1 MTIIIIIII
10 IFRQFDNFLNSFSRL
25 YQHCD
30 NVMYLLPI
38 EKVKFQI
45 LILSND
51 IIPPLTS
58 ILLTTEVLHKSST
71 LLLQVQLCASRAAVE
86 GMEVED
92 GEKRRAIARKDGGRW
107 E

>member
-1 MTIIIIIII
+1 
-10 IFRQFDNFLNSFSRL
+10 
-25 YQHCD
+25 
-30 NVMYLLPI
+30 MYLLPI
-38 EKVKFQI
+38 QKFQI

>member
-1 MTIIIIIII
+1 
-10 IFRQFDNFLNSFSRL
+10 
-25 YQHCD
+25 
-30 NVMYLLPI
+30 MYLLPI
-38 EKVKFQI
+38 QKVKFQI

-71 LLLQVQLCASRAAVE
+71 LLLQVQLCAAVE

>member
-10 IFRQFDNFLNSFSRL
+10 FQQFDNFLNSFSRL
-25 YQHCD
+25 YQHYD

-71 LLLQVQLCASRAAVE
+71 LLLQVQLCAAVE